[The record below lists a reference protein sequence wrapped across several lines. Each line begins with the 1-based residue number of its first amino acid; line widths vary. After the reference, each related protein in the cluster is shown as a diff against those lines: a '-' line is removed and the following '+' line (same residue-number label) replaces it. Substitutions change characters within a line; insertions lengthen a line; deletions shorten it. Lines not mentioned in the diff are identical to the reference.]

1 MGSKLGFILSLLFL
15 ANLFALVGDLMSIEF
30 IHSNI
35 ESLSVSVAYLISKSG
50 AIKEDAITMVE
61 DAGAYIVEIGNSKPQ
76 IGELVKYKI
85 YKQYKPL
92 ILTNDLMEIAV
103 VRSVMVGYFN

>member
-1 MGSKLGFILSLLFL
+1 
-15 ANLFALVGDLMSIEF
+15 
-30 IHSNI
+30 
-35 ESLSVSVAYLISKSG
+35 
-50 AIKEDAITMVE
+50 MVE

-92 ILTNDLMEIAV
+92 ILANDLMEIAV